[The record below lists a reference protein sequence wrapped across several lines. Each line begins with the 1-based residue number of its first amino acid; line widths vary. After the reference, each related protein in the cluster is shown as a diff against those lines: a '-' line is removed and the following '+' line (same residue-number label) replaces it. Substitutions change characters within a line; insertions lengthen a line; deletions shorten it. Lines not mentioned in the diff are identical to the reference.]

1 MAEENERE
9 IVLSILQERAHTKKY
24 SNVLIRRALDAHDA
38 MDQQKKAFVKRLAE
52 GVIEREKELDA
63 VIRAHLKNP
72 RTSIKGTI
80 WLILRMGV
88 YQILY
93 MDSVPDFAAVNESLK
108 LARAHHLAAQTG
120 FLNAVLRSIC
130 RDKEQGQKPGEK
142 TVYIAMN
149 GASRRVTRS
158 LNQEEQAALSMPEDI
173 RKIWEE
179 DYGKETEEALSKA
192 MMEIRPVCIRFD
204 PRVSEEKRRETEEAI
219 RALGAKVEPAHW
231 VPDCRYL
238 TKIPAVTKL
247 PGFAEGLF
255 TVQDESSALV
265 GMAAGLLG
273 DEKILDLCAAPG
285 GKSVLLACL
294 APKGTVLS
302 FDLTREKTARI
313 AENARRMHVENIT
326 IREGDATQENPELID
341 SADFVLC
348 DVPCSGLGVI
358 TRKRDIKYNADPEKI
373 RSLVRLQRKILDN
386 AVRYVRPGGILLYS
400 TCTIDLAEN
409 NRQAAYLEKQLG
421 MEPTDLAPFLPKD
434 MPGIEGNC
442 LQLFPHIHRTDGF
455 FLARFRKPE
464 KANG

>member
-1 MAEENERE
+1 MPEQDERE
-9 IVLSILQERAHTKKY
+9 LVLSILQERAHTKKY
-24 SNVLIRRALDAHDA
+24 SNILIREALDAHDS

-52 GVIEREKELDA
+52 GVIEREKELDT
-63 VIRAHLKNP
+63 VIRAHLRNP
-72 RTSIKGTI
+72 KTSIKGTI

-93 MDSVPDFAAVNESLK
+93 MDSVPDFAAVNESLN

-120 FLNAVLRSIC
+120 FLNAVLRSVC
-130 RDKEQGQKPGEK
+130 RDKEAGQKPGEK
-142 TVYIAMN
+142 TVYIAGN
-149 GASRRVTRS
+149 GISKRVTKS
-158 LNQEEQAALSMPEDI
+158 LSGQEQAALAMPEDI

-179 DYGKETEEALSKA
+179 DYGEETAEALSA
-192 MMEIRPVCIRFD
+192 SMMEIRPVCIRFD
-204 PRVSEEKRRETEEAI
+204 PRVPDETRRQTEEAI
-219 RALGAKVEPAHW
+219 RALGAGVAPAHW

-238 TKIPAVTKL
+238 TRIPAVTKL
-247 PGFAEGLF
+247 PGFSEGLF

-265 GMAAGLLG
+265 GMAAGLRG

-285 GKSVLLACL
+285 GKSVLLASL
-294 APKGTVLS
+294 APRGSVLS

-313 AENARRMHVENIT
+313 AENARRMHIENIT
-326 IREGDATQENPELID
+326 IREGDATQENPELIGC
-341 SADFVLC
+341 ADFVLC

-373 RSLVRLQRKILDN
+373 RSLVRLQRKILAN
-386 AVRYVRPGGILLYS
+386 AVSYVRPGGVLLYS

-421 MEPTDLAPFLPKD
+421 MEPTDLAPYLPDK
-434 MPGIEGNC
+434 MPGIDGGC
-442 LQLFPHIHRTDGF
+442 LQLFPHIHHTDGF

-464 KANG
+464 TANG

>member
-1 MAEENERE
+1 MPEENERE

-24 SNVLIRRALDAHDA
+24 SNVLIRQALDAHDA

-158 LNQEEQAALSMPEDI
+158 LNQEEQASLSMPEDI

-204 PRVSEEKRRETEEAI
+204 PRVSEEKEERRRRQSVPWGQRSSLPTGSRTAGTSQKSL
-219 RALGAKVEPAHW
+219 RSQSFPALPRDSL
-231 VPDCRYL
+231 PCR
-238 TKIPAVTKL
+238 
-247 PGFAEGLF
+247 
-255 TVQDESSALV
+255 
-265 GMAAGLLG
+265 MR
-273 DEKILDLCAAPG
+273 AAP
-285 GKSVLLACL
+285 
-294 APKGTVLS
+294 LS
-302 FDLTREKTARI
+302 AW
-313 AENARRMHVENIT
+313 
-326 IREGDATQENPELID
+326 
-341 SADFVLC
+341 
-348 DVPCSGLGVI
+348 
-358 TRKRDIKYNADPEKI
+358 
-373 RSLVRLQRKILDN
+373 
-386 AVRYVRPGGILLYS
+386 
-400 TCTIDLAEN
+400 
-409 NRQAAYLEKQLG
+409 RQAFG
-421 MEPTDLAPFLPKD
+421 
-434 MPGIEGNC
+434 G
-442 LQLFPHIHRTDGF
+442 
-455 FLARFRKPE
+455 
-464 KANG
+464 